1 MRRNYFEEYVIK
13 KRLRVSKVIILMLAI
28 TTASVYAKTITT
40 EEYSHQFKSYNG
52 CFILYSVNKHKVV
65 SEYNPSNRCS
75 QRIAPDSTF
84 KIALSLMAF
93 NEGIINQDTIFKW
106 DGKKGVLPR
115 H

>member
-1 MRRNYFEEYVIK
+1 VRRNYFEEYVMK

-40 EEYSHQFKSYNG
+40 EEYSHQFKSYND

-65 SEYNPSNRCS
+65 SEYNPSNRCN

-84 KIALSLMAF
+84 KIALSPKFPPQFIPTQA
-93 NEGIINQDTIFKW
+93 Q
-106 DGKKGVLPR
+106 
-115 H
+115 